1 MTLLRNLL
9 GAPQHGICADDENTP
24 QYWSPC
30 FEIGP
35 KDGKFRC
42 PNVQD
47 DVIRLSAAQL
57 SALLEGL
64 DCPRVHAVRET
75 PATMQPG

>member
-1 MTLLRNLL
+1 LACRNTEF
-9 GAPQHGICADDENTP
+9 AP
-24 QYWSPC
+24 QYWSPS

-35 KDGKFRC
+35 KDGQFPC

-64 DCPRVHAVRET
+64 DCRRVHAVRET
-75 PATMQPG
+75 PAPMQPG